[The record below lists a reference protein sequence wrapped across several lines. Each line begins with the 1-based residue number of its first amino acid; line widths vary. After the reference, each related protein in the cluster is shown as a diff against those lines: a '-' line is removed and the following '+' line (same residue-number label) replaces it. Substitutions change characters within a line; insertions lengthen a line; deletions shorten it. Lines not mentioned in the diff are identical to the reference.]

1 MGTVQAS
8 VWLSRRSGFHRSVWL
23 PRTGSGN
30 SERCGYGKP
39 LTVGHGGLE
48 VNALKIRVPWK
59 VSKQEAQMME
69 TRGLF
74 SVPYAE

>member
-1 MGTVQAS
+1 MAVAAIRIS
-8 VWLSRRSGFHRSVWL
+8 SIRLAAKI
-23 PRTGSGN
+23 GSGN
-30 SERCGYGKP
+30 SERCDYGNP